1 MENIPDQRNVA
12 PGTPAVATQSASQQ
26 PYQGPPVVPRPGR
39 FLVVRRAL
47 RLLARRFV
55 YGFVRLGQVL
65 RPYAAFLAII
75 IVLTGIIG
83 VLTLALVWPSRSTAV
98 ADTRVAPLSRAEAV
112 ENYLRGQHDAN
123 ADLMWSAYSPDYQSA
138 QLEKGASKQTLQT
151 TMNQFRAQGVQFLD
165 QEYVGGV
172 PLSDGGTM
180 YFYAVQVD
188 TGQRQLKVPMTFLVN
203 SDGKVEGIISPI
215 TSSSSSSSG
224 N

>member
-12 PGTPAVATQSASQQ
+12 PGTPAVAPQSVLQQ
-26 PYQGPPVVPRPGR
+26 PYQEPSAAPRPGR
-39 FLVVRRAL
+39 LLVLRRAL
-47 RLLARRFV
+47 RLLARRFA
-55 YGFVRLGQVL
+55 YGFVRLGQAL

-75 IVLTGIIG
+75 VVLTGMVG
-83 VLTLALVWPSRSTAV
+83 VLTLALVWPSRSHAV
-98 ADTRVAPLSRAEAV
+98 ADARVAALSPADSV

-151 TMNQFRAQGVQFLD
+151 TLNQFRAQGVQFLD
-165 QEYVGGV
+165 EEYVGGV
-172 PLSDGGTM
+172 PLTDGGTM

-215 TSSSSSSSG
+215 SNSSDSSSG